1 MTDKLAEV
9 TILTNDE
16 SIFGDMDF
24 LSDDVDVQASIEK
37 FQKYCRQ
44 SLEGIYPECDFVFKH
59 EKYSGKSILIKDLTE
74 EQFDPLGYESDNI
87 AFNIASIYDAG
98 LFWVTK

>member
-1 MTDKLAEV
+1 MTEKLAEI

-24 LSDDVDVQASIEK
+24 LSGEVDAQASIEK

-44 SLEGIYPECDFVFKH
+44 LLETIYPECNFVFKH
-59 EKYSGKSILIKDLTE
+59 ENYSGKSIRVEDLTD

-98 LFWVTK
+98 LFWTAK